1 MEPEHLIDVR
11 SLDEHLSS
19 DHSFGSA
26 LARTV
31 GAIAAAD
38 GAPNLAQF
46 AAVTDLAGEGKASAV
61 FNALVLNAIESGVSV
76 DWALQALSRSAVGV
90 DHQAREGAFAL
101 LRPLIALQNGK
112 ARGLANKVAKALGI
126 RLRIDELADMPLEDD
141 RNLLAN
147 IGDQA
152 RKLVRGR
159 SVADTV
165 ADFGRQTGNVE
176 LVDSARRCLSGK
188 VDLDQLRQQAQRA
201 AEAIQA
207 GVLAYQEHAEAQVAL
222 AAQAES
228 LVAAAMELKR
238 QVQQRL
244 ALVDARIAHERTTL
258 WQDIDDAVHDAGN
271 AIELAITD
279 RLNTDQWKDGDVW
292 DSIGRNQF
300 GQEMER
306 RLDRVV
312 RRKEEALNLLTH
324 DLRLFQSDMRLSQNT
339 VFHRE
344 HHAAL
349 AKLMPRLR
357 VGTRIA
363 NKAETAANL
372 TLMGGAVA
380 AAGTGTAAYVFGV
393 AVIMPVVVPVAPFV
407 GGAVLLAGA
416 FKWFADAGKRKR
428 SEIRDKRRA
437 FEEEL
442 RKRLKEAEN
451 SYTTQLEQV
460 AVAFHESA
468 RQVLTP
474 ILLEAEAAGRV
485 QQMRARIA
493 GKVIA
498 QSQAAVKLL
507 EQEVGQ
513 AGVPH

>member
-1 MEPEHLIDVR
+1 MIDVR
-11 SLDEHLSS
+11 TLDEHLSA

-46 AAVTDLAGEGKASAV
+46 AAVTELAGEGKASAV

-76 DWALQALSRSAVGV
+76 DWALQALARSAVGV

-112 ARGLANKVAKALGI
+112 ARALAGKVAKALGI
-126 RLRIDELADMPLEDD
+126 RLRVDELADMPLEDE

-159 SVADTV
+159 SLTDTV
-165 ADFGRQTGNVE
+165 VEFGRQTGNVE
-176 LVDSARRCLSGK
+176 LIDSARRYQSGK
-188 VDLDQLRQQAQRA
+188 LDIEQLRAQAQRA
-201 AEAIQA
+201 ADTIQA
-207 GVLAYQEHAEAQVAL
+207 GVLAYQEHAEVQVAL

-228 LVAAAMELKR
+228 LVAAAMDLKR

-244 ALVDARIAHERTTL
+244 ALVDARIAHERSTL

-279 RLNTDQWKDGDVW
+279 RLNTDQWKEGDVW

-312 RRKEEALNLLTH
+312 RRKEEALNLLNH
-324 DLRLFQSDMRLSQNT
+324 DLRLFQSDMRLQQNT

-357 VGTRIA
+357 IGTRLA
-363 NKAETAANL
+363 NKAETAANI
-372 TLMGGAVA
+372 TLMGGAMA

-437 FEEEL
+437 FEDEL

-451 SYTTQLEQV
+451 SYIAQLEQV

-474 ILLEAEAAGRV
+474 IVLEAEAAGRV

-498 QSQAAVKLL
+498 QSQAAVRVL

-513 AGVPH
+513 VGAPH

>member
-76 DWALQALSRSAVGV
+76 EWALQALSRSAVGV
-90 DHQAREGAFAL
+90 DHHAREGAFAL
-101 LRPLIALQNGK
+101 LRPLIALHNGK
-112 ARGLANKVAKALGI
+112 ARGLAGKVAKALGI
-126 RLRIDELADMPLEDD
+126 RMRTDELADMPLEDE

-159 SVADTV
+159 SLVDTV

-176 LVDSARRCLSGK
+176 LVDSARRCQAGK
-188 VDLDQLRQQAQRA
+188 VDLDQLRVQAQRA

-207 GVLAYQEHAEAQVAL
+207 GVLAYQEHAEAQAAL

-244 ALVDARIAHERTTL
+244 ALVDARIAHERTIL

-279 RLNTDQWKDGDVW
+279 RLTTDQWKDADTW

-312 RRKEEALNLLTH
+312 RRKEEALNLLSH
-324 DLRLFQSDMRLSQNT
+324 DLRLFQSDMQLSQNT

-357 VGTRIA
+357 IGTRLA
-363 NKAETAANL
+363 NKAETAANI

-428 SEIRDKRRA
+428 SEIRDKRQA
-437 FEEEL
+437 FEDEL

-451 SYTTQLEQV
+451 SYTAQLEQV

-485 QQMRARIA
+485 QQMRTRIA

-498 QSQAAVKLL
+498 QSEAAVKLL

-513 AGVPH
+513 VGAAH